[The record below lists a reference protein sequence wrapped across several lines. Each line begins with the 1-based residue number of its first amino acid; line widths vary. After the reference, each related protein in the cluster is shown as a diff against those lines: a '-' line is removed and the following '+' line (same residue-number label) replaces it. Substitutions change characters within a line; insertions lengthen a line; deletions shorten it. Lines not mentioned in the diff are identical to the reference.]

1 MTGPETCRP
10 NDPTNPSHPARL
22 SSPARTA
29 RTARFRWF
37 APGQGL
43 LLVAALTLAL
53 AGCAGQS
60 TERASGG
67 VSESKAD
74 QVAPDSAG
82 KPVGQPGG
90 GSAAEPGRDAG
101 AKAGGA
107 KAQPA
112 GVELKQLQ
120 RSIVRT
126 ASLGIRTK
134 DARAAAR
141 RAASL
146 AEGSGGYVANQESI
160 SDKDGPASDIPGAR
174 DTSNVATTGVSL
186 VLRVPVGEFD
196 RVVGALRE
204 LGTVRTDSQ
213 QATDVTDQVVD
224 VGSRVKS
231 QQRSIDRLRTLLGQ
245 AKTVGEVMQ
254 VETELASREAELES
268 LQARAAALDG
278 QATLATVRVD
288 FETPPAAGADDSQ
301 HAGTG
306 FLAGLRSG
314 WSAFT
319 ASGRAVLT
327 ALGAAAPFL
336 VLLGLCVLVGVPLRR
351 RLRARAGRPTAP
363 VEPAPPPAGS

>member
-1 MTGPETCRP
+1 MTGPEARRP
-10 NDPTNPSHPARL
+10 TRPTRPVPPAR
-22 SSPARTA
+22 PARRAHLTFPARSSWFA
-29 RTARFRWF
+29 RTC
-37 APGQGL
+37 GL
-43 LLVAALTLAL
+43 LLAAVVALAL
-53 AGCAGQS
+53 AGCAGRPSQS
-60 TERASGG
+60 A
-67 VSESKAD
+67 A
-74 QVAPDSAG
+74 
-82 KPVGQPGG
+82 GG
-90 GSAAEPGRDAG
+90 GSASKADSVAAPGSAERAAAKPGAKAG
-101 AKAGGA
+101 AKAG
-107 KAQPA
+107 
-112 GVELKQLQ
+112 VELSELR

-126 ASLGIRTK
+126 ATLAVRTK

-146 AEGSGGYVANQESI
+146 AEGSGGYVASQESTSGVGGPG
-160 SDKDGPASDIPGAR
+160 SDTPGSRGTKD
-174 DTSNVATTGVSL
+174 VATSGVSL
-186 VLRVPVGEFD
+186 VLRVPVAEFD

-278 QATLATVRVD
+278 QATLATIRVD
-288 FETPPAAGADDSQ
+288 FETPPAAGTDDSR

-314 WSAFT
+314 WSAFAVT
-319 ASGRAVLT
+319 GRAVLT
-327 ALGAAAPFL
+327 AFGAAMPFL
-336 VLLGLCVLVGVPLRR
+336 VALGLFVLVGVPLRR
-351 RLRARAGRPTAP
+351 RLRERANRPSAP
-363 VEPAPPPAGS
+363 VEPTPPPAGS

>member
-1 MTGPETCRP
+1 MTGPETRRP
-10 NDPTNPSHPARL
+10 TQLIQPAQPAR
-22 SSPARTA
+22 SSWFART
-29 RTARFRWF
+29 R
-37 APGQGL
+37 GL
-43 LLVAALTLAL
+43 LLLAAVVALAL

-60 TERASGG
+60 AERAGG
-67 VSESKAD
+67 
-74 QVAPDSAG
+74 SA
-82 KPVGQPGG
+82 GG
-90 GSAAEPGRDAG
+90 GSASKAHPAVAPESAG
-101 AKAGGA
+101 QPDERSAAKSGTDTGVKAGGA

-112 GVELKQLQ
+112 GVELSELR

-126 ASLGIRTK
+126 ATLAIRTK

-146 AEGSGGYVANQESI
+146 AEGAGGYVASQESS
-160 SDKDGPASDIPGAR
+160 SDEVVPGSENPGTPGSR
-174 DTSNVATTGVSL
+174 GTTRTSATGVSL
-186 VLRVPVGEFD
+186 VLRVPVADFD
-196 RVVGALRE
+196 QVVGALRE

-224 VGSRVKS
+224 VASRVKS

-278 QATLATVRVD
+278 QATLATIRVD
-288 FETPPAAGADDSQ
+288 FETPPAPGTDDSD

-314 WSAFT
+314 WSAFAAT
-319 ASGRAVLT
+319 GQAVLT
-327 ALGAAAPFL
+327 ALGAAMPFL
-336 VLLGLCVLVGVPLRR
+336 VFVGLCALVGVPLRR
-351 RLRARAGRPTAP
+351 RLRARSARPPAP
-363 VEPAPPPAGS
+363 VEPTPPPAGS